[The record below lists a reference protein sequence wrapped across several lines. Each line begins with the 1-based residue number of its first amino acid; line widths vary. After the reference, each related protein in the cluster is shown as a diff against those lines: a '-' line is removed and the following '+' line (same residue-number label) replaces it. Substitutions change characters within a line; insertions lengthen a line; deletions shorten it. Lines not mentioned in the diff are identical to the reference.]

1 MTVLIAGG
9 GIGGLTLALSLHQ
22 IGIPAKVFESVPVL
36 KPLGVG
42 INVLP
47 HAVRE
52 LIELGLL
59 DQLNASGVR
68 TKELAFFSK
77 HGKPIWS
84 EPRGLEA
91 GYKWPQFSIHRGTLQ
106 QILLDAAT
114 ERLGADNILTSHHLA
129 DWSETS
135 DSIRA
140 DFIDK
145 ATGKPAG
152 SYDGRLLIAAD
163 GIHSAIREK
172 LYPQEGPPIWNGRI
186 LWRGITTSDAFL
198 SGRTMIMAGH
208 EILKFVCY
216 PISKEPDA
224 GGKFQIN
231 WVAERH
237 MPPTYQWRREDYN
250 RAANLEEFLPWFADW
265 KFDWLD
271 VPGLIRNCP
280 HAYEY
285 PLVDRDPVDRW
296 TFGNVTLM
304 GDAAHPMYPI
314 GSNGASQAIL
324 DARTITREI
333 LAHGP
338 TRTALAAYEAER
350 RPATTELV
358 KLNRR
363 NGPEQVMQMVEER
376 APDGFK
382 VVTDVLSQR
391 ELEDIAANY
400 KRVAGFQV
408 DGLNAK
414 PPIVQARNPSSRA
427 SSAESAALILLIPP
441 PCGEGGTLRAKRT
454 TCRVGDNFNAAVYNP
469 HPGLR
474 FRTMLRIARA
484 RPTLPAGEREQLL
497 QPMCDHLAHDIRQ
510 RFVMQ
515 GRDRHPAHAFWRAGA
530 LRNGR
535 GINHKLEREMREDV
549 VDHAELAMP
558 ARNGFQQRRL
568 RQCDLVVLTRK
579 PIRRRHLGHAAEQAF
594 LGSGANQQLA
604 AARYYE
610 RRAAPQ
616 RASLLRRL
624 ARKGFLIA
632 AR

>member
-22 IGIPAKVFESVPVL
+22 IGVPCRVFESVAEL

-52 LIELGLL
+52 LIELGLH
-59 DQLNASGVR
+59 DQLDASGVR

-91 GYKWPQFSIHRGTLQ
+91 GYKWPQFSIHRGVLQ

-114 ERLGADNILTSHHLA
+114 ARLSADNILTSHHLSG
-129 DWSETS
+129 WTETPNGV
-135 DSIRA
+135 RA
-140 DFIDK
+140 DFIDR
-145 ATGKPAG
+145 ATGKPTG
-152 SYDGRLLIAAD
+152 SYNGTLLIAAD

-198 SGRTMIMAGH
+198 TGRTMIMAGH

-216 PISKEPDA
+216 PISKAPDA
-224 GGKFQIN
+224 SGKFQIN

-250 RAANLEEFLPWFADW
+250 RTARLEEFLPWFENWA
-265 KFDWLD
+265 FDWLD

-296 TFGNVTLM
+296 TFGRVTLM

-333 LAHGP
+333 LAHGE
-338 TRTALAAYEAER
+338 TTAALEAYEAER

-363 NGPEQVMQMVEER
+363 NGPEQVMQLVEER

-382 VVTDVLSQR
+382 VVTDVLSLK

-408 DGLNAK
+408 EGLNAK
-414 PPIVQARNPSSRA
+414 PPIVQMRA
-427 SSAESAALILLIPP
+427 
-441 PCGEGGTLRAKRT
+441 
-454 TCRVGDNFNAAVYNP
+454 
-469 HPGLR
+469 
-474 FRTMLRIARA
+474 
-484 RPTLPAGEREQLL
+484 
-497 QPMCDHLAHDIRQ
+497 
-510 RFVMQ
+510 
-515 GRDRHPAHAFWRAGA
+515 
-530 LRNGR
+530 
-535 GINHKLEREMREDV
+535 
-549 VDHAELAMP
+549 
-558 ARNGFQQRRL
+558 
-568 RQCDLVVLTRK
+568 
-579 PIRRRHLGHAAEQAF
+579 
-594 LGSGANQQLA
+594 
-604 AARYYE
+604 
-610 RRAAPQ
+610 
-616 RASLLRRL
+616 
-624 ARKGFLIA
+624 
-632 AR
+632 

>member
-22 IGIPAKVFESVPVL
+22 IGVPCRVFESVSEL

-59 DQLNASGVR
+59 DKLDSIGVR

-77 HGKPIWS
+77 YGKPIWS

-91 GYKWPQFSIHRGTLQ
+91 GYTWPQFSVHRGQLQ
-106 QILLDAAT
+106 QILLDTAI
-114 ERLGADNILTSHHLA
+114 ERLGADNVLTSHHLV
-129 DWSETS
+129 DWSETPEG
-135 DSIRA
+135 IRA
-140 DFIDK
+140 NFIDK
-145 ATGKPAG
+145 ATSKAAG
-152 SYDGRLLIAAD
+152 SYDGTLLIAAD

-172 LYPQEGPPIWNGRI
+172 LYPQEGAPLWNGRI
-186 LWRGITTSDAFL
+186 LWRGITEADAFL

-216 PISKEPDA
+216 PISREPNA
-224 GGKFQIN
+224 RGKHQIN

-250 RAANLEEFLPWFADW
+250 RTARLDEFLPWFKDW
-265 KFDWLD
+265 TFDWLD

-285 PLVDRDPVDRW
+285 PLVDRDPLDRW
-296 TFGNVTLM
+296 SFGRVTLI

-324 DARTITREI
+324 DARVLTREI
-333 LAHGP
+333 MTHGEVP
-338 TRTALAAYEAER
+338 TALEAYEVER

-363 NGPEQVMQMVEER
+363 NGPEQVMQLVEER
-376 APDGFK
+376 APQGFN
-382 VVTDVLSQR
+382 VVTDVLSQQ

-408 DGLNAK
+408 EALNAK
-414 PPIVQARNPSSRA
+414 PPIVGAPPVSQI
-427 SSAESAALILLIPP
+427 SSA
-441 PCGEGGTLRAKRT
+441 G
-454 TCRVGDNFNAAVYNP
+454 
-469 HPGLR
+469 
-474 FRTMLRIARA
+474 
-484 RPTLPAGEREQLL
+484 
-497 QPMCDHLAHDIRQ
+497 
-510 RFVMQ
+510 
-515 GRDRHPAHAFWRAGA
+515 
-530 LRNGR
+530 
-535 GINHKLEREMREDV
+535 
-549 VDHAELAMP
+549 
-558 ARNGFQQRRL
+558 
-568 RQCDLVVLTRK
+568 
-579 PIRRRHLGHAAEQAF
+579 
-594 LGSGANQQLA
+594 
-604 AARYYE
+604 
-610 RRAAPQ
+610 
-616 RASLLRRL
+616 
-624 ARKGFLIA
+624 
-632 AR
+632 